1 MRAGAYRGDLGA
13 LSKRRRLITLDLR
26 GTGDSSAPAGPAAY
40 RCDRQ
45 VVDAE
50 HSVIISVSAA
60 STCSRIRRAAISPFC
75 MRLGTRGAPAP

>member
-1 MRAGAYRGDLGA
+1 MRACACLGDLGG
-13 LSKRRRLITLDLR
+13 LSKRRRLITVDLR
-26 GTGDSSAPAGPAAY
+26 GTGDSSAPADPAAY

-60 STCSRIRRAAISPFC
+60 SACSPVRRAAISPFC
-75 MRLGTRGAPAP
+75 MRFGARGASAL